1 MKSRDDR
8 DASGSKRSKHAGSRG
23 SGSRPV
29 ALRDGGAHDGAP
41 KTRRARHASGMVPR
55 VQDDVERVLVELIR
69 PLIEA
74 DGGEVDLRSVDENKT
89 PVEIVLVVGGA
100 YRGCPGTPLVA
111 KSVLEPAFAK
121 ALGRQVRVRTVP
133 RLS

>member
-1 MKSRDDR
+1 MKGRDGR
-8 DASGSKRSKHAGSRG
+8 DTSSGRRSKPASARK
-23 SGSRPV
+23 SGSRRV
-29 ALRDGGAHDGAP
+29 ASEDDGADDDAP
-41 KTRRARHASGMVPR
+41 KSRRARRLSGMVAR
-55 VQDDVERVLVELIR
+55 VQDDVERVLADLIR

-74 DGGEVDLRSVDENKT
+74 DGGEVELRSVDENKT

-111 KSVLEPAFAK
+111 KSVLEPAFAR
-121 ALGRQVRVRTVP
+121 ALGRDVRVKTVP